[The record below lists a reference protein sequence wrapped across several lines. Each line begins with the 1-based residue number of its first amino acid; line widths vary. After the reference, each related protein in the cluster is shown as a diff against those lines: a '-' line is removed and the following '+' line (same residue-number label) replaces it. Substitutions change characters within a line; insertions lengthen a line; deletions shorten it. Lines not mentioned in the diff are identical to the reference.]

1 MASPAAAAAHVF
13 VADLETLEL
22 DEADSHHLS
31 RSLRLQPGEAV
42 TASDG
47 AGGWRLCRFAPGPAL
62 EPDGPVRHEPRPK
75 PEVTVGFALAKGE
88 RPEWATQKLTE
99 VGVDHIVPLLTS
111 RTVVRWDADRAD
123 RNRVRLTRVA
133 REAAMQSRRTWLPE
147 VGVPVSF
154 ARAAED
160 LGRRSPAGPRPPDPA
175 GGPGGRLG
183 ARGAGLGATDRGA
196 GPGGLQGRDRRRGR
210 RGAALRAPSGHRDA
224 RREWRL
230 RGDGGKEVTPGACQA
245 TECGKYTDSVTD
257 DLMPSSYAQRVGE
270 RLRAVRKQ
278 KRLSLQAVEAES
290 NQEFKASVLGAYE
303 RGERSISVPRLQ
315 RLARFYNVPV
325 DQLLPREVGPE
336 PAWSQSGSRSMVTEG
351 TGSISTD
358 SGSHTLM
365 AEEDGKVTID
375 LTALERVEAPERD
388 LLRRYLAM
396 IQVQRQDFNGRV
408 LTIRGEDIRAL
419 GLLMDIT
426 PDDMRHRL
434 DALGL
439 RLHA

>member
-1 MASPAAAAAHVF
+1 
-13 VADLETLEL
+13 
-22 DEADSHHLS
+22 
-31 RSLRLQPGEAV
+31 
-42 TASDG
+42 
-47 AGGWRLCRFAPGPAL
+47 
-62 EPDGPVRHEPRPK
+62 
-75 PEVTVGFALAKGE
+75 
-88 RPEWATQKLTE
+88 
-99 VGVDHIVPLLTS
+99 
-111 RTVVRWDADRAD
+111 
-123 RNRVRLTRVA
+123 
-133 REAAMQSRRTWLPE
+133 
-147 VGVPVSF
+147 
-154 ARAAED
+154 
-160 LGRRSPAGPRPPDPA
+160 
-175 GGPGGRLG
+175 
-183 ARGAGLGATDRGA
+183 
-196 GPGGLQGRDRRRGR
+196 
-210 RGAALRAPSGHRDA
+210 
-224 RREWRL
+224 
-230 RGDGGKEVTPGACQA
+230 
-245 TECGKYTDSVTD
+245 VTD

-336 PAWSQSGSRSMVTEG
+336 PTWSQTGSRSMVTEG

-358 SGSHTLM
+358 SGSHALV